1 MKAKMEKDFKYDSE
15 GKYAVQGMNLMRQQ
29 KTIIGFLILYLLL
42 MIKKPFIS
50 EREKT
55 SCLS

>member
-1 MKAKMEKDFKYDSE
+1 MEKDFKYDSE